1 MFEQMVEFGLEGG
14 VGLRCAIFAFEVE
27 DQRHQRFGHI
37 AAAEGAEMASLV
49 GAGAAAVGKVGHR
62 PAALRK
68 AAILSTYLTLG
79 AISTPVETSHSA
91 APVEA
96 TAAATLSWEESSVG
110 QDWVST

>member
-49 GAGAAAVGKVGHR
+49 GAGADAVREVGHR

-68 AAILSTYLTLG
+68 AAHLCTSLTLG
-79 AISTPVETSHSA
+79 VPSTQVETSINRS
-91 APVEA
+91 VERRLGKA
-96 TAAATLSWEESSVG
+96 CIRTSRSR
-110 QDWVST
+110 